1 MYFTYINSTLHKNI
15 IYLTNKTNYG
25 MFFEQIYLF
34 VYNRVE
40 DQIFISIF
48 KN

>member
-1 MYFTYINSTLHKNI
+1 MFFTQINSTLNKNI

-25 MFFEQIYLF
+25 INFDQIYLF
-34 VYNRVE
+34 VYNEVE
-40 DQIFISIF
+40 NQIFISIF